1 MINVASCI
9 GITLEIYE
17 WRIVRGRW
25 LDVPIGH
32 ILNLNEWRERE
43 KREENKKVSHH
54 RREIMLQQ
62 NYETL

>member
-1 MINVASCI
+1 
-9 GITLEIYE
+9 
-17 WRIVRGRW
+17 

-54 RREIMLQQ
+54 KREIMLQH
-62 NYETL
+62 NY